1 MPAKTGLEL
10 LREPFLPHQI
20 GKLPK
25 PTKAQT
31 AEVKAD
37 FKKGIRCKVCGGWHH
52 KDVIHLDYIGHASLT
67 DRLLDAD
74 PLWTWDPFAITEE
87 GLPAFD
93 KSGGLWITLTVC
105 GHTRIGYGHAEVSN
119 YKEIGSRE
127 KEVIGDA
134 LRNAAMRFGAAL
146 DLWHKGSLH
155 GDEEPEDEKKP
166 ANKTTPKKE
175 PIKNAE
181 QAKGAVDKPAL
192 ERQLWEAMDTL
203 TDEKKKEFFLWLTQK
218 YEGQGVKELT
228 MMLKDISETKVE
240 FLGEQ
245 DVPEFDDDVPM

>member
-1 MPAKTGLEL
+1 MPEKTGLEL
-10 LREPFLPHQI
+10 LREPFLEHQI

-74 PLWTWDPFAITEE
+74 PLWTWEPFAITEE

-93 KSGGLWITLTVC
+93 KSGGLWIKLTVC
-105 GHTRIGYGHAEVSN
+105 GHTRIGYGHAEAST

-146 DLWHKGSLH
+146 DLWHKGILH
-155 GDEEPEDEKKP
+155 GDEDTEDEKKP
-166 ANKTTPKKE
+166 AKKEPTKNIPIVKE
-175 PIKNAE
+175 PIKNSE
-181 QAKGAVDKPAL
+181 QAQGVVDKVTL

-218 YEGQGVKELT
+218 YEGKGVQELT
-228 MMLKDISETKVE
+228 MMLKDIAETKVE

-245 DVPEFDDDVPM
+245 DVPDF